1 MDKEFIIDLTR
12 RVYRQ
17 TLLFPKKEPLRYK
30 LREVADDILSEMV
43 EWNIAGGGNI
53 RKKDIAF
60 EVEKNLEI
68 IKTYFGLIKWQNW
81 VSYFDII
88 KLEDDYLIL
97 GERFREELELEEEIK
112 KSKDVVEEI
121 EKPGKEIL
129 DIRKQ
134 KILDILKDKERIQV
148 KEIKEIMPKVSKRTI
163 RRDFD
168 TLLKTGLVSRVGE
181 NNNTFYKLN

>member
-1 MDKEFIIDLTR
+1 MDKEAVIDLTKK
-12 RVYRQ
+12 VYRQ

-30 LREVADDILSEMV
+30 LREIADDILSEMI
-43 EWNIAGGGNI
+43 EWSIIKKNSV
-53 RKKDIAF
+53 RKKDVVF
-60 EVEKNLEI
+60 ELEKNLEI
-68 IKTYFGLIKWQNW
+68 IKTYFNLIKWQNW

-88 KLEDDYLIL
+88 KLEEEYCFLEEYLKN
-97 GERFREELELEEEIK
+97 EPVAEEEIEVLK
-112 KSKDVVEEI
+112 VEE
-121 EKPGKEIL
+121 PGKEML
-129 DIRKQ
+129 DTRKQ
-134 KILDILKDKERIQV
+134 KILDILKEKEKIQV